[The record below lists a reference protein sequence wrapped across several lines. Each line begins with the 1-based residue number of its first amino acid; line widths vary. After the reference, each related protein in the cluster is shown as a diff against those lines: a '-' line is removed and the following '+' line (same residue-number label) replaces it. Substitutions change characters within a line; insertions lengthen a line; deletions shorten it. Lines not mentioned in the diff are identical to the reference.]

1 MSASRNEAAM
11 RTLLNVTRVLVIVA
25 GTVAVSAAVGRG
37 GLVVHEWGTF
47 LAMSGSNGVT
57 LDGMYHEEH
66 ALPAFVHTRSRN
78 ELRLPASN
86 LKGETPVVYFY
97 TDRPVRVHIDVG
109 FPGGLWTQWYPQA
122 DFVGP
127 SLVQAGSL
135 PHARNGRIGWTV
147 DVAPPTLA
155 DPPLQA
161 APSDS
166 LWNYARDV
174 DAAYVA
180 AADSTRQGSFK
191 EWERFIFYR
200 GLGEAKLP
208 LDVRAIDDG
217 RLTCDSA
224 SLDALTD
231 IYVIRVEHG
240 RGTYRYLPSLRCG
253 DQIAH
258 AIPAMKSAQGVDRFA
273 TQIADDLAA
282 RLVSHGL
289 YVKEARAM
297 VNTWRTSY
305 FTTDGIRVLF
315 VLPQAWTDR
324 FIPMAIEPRP
334 DELVRVMVGR
344 IELLTPEREGSAE
357 TAISSLASPDP
368 DVRARAFAML
378 SDQGRY
384 VEPIVR
390 RTMESTTDER
400 VRLLC
405 RRLLLTDFITDI
417 RTSLTDAADVKR
429 LAQEPV
435 YARAQLASLLREI
448 GLNDEARQEG
458 QLALAALA
466 GMPPPTMSDHTA
478 RNTFRALARAHEG
491 AGHDAAALKW
501 YSDFVEFGSGYQK
514 CSGCHQLAGPRD
526 RLFFRDWWA
535 GRKFAEL
542 AWKTGDAPRL
552 IDADEAAL
560 AKTPGNLLPQLRLA
574 YLYDSH
580 GDAERAGRL
589 WQRVE
594 VGEPAV
600 PRPAR

>member
-1 MSASRNEAAM
+1 LKLKNQDGREPSSDNEAAM
-11 RTLLNVTRVLVIVA
+11 RTLLRVTRVLVIVA

-47 LAMSGSNGVT
+47 LAMNGSNGVT

-66 ALPAFVHTRSRN
+66 ALPAFVHAASGN
-78 ELRLPASN
+78 DLRLPTSN

-97 TDRPVRVHIDVG
+97 VDRPERVRVEVG

-127 SLVQAGSL
+127 SLVQVGSL
-135 PHARNGRIGWTV
+135 LHARNGRIGWSV
-147 DVAPPTLA
+147 DVVPPTSA
-155 DPPLQA
+155 DPRLPA

-166 LWNYARDV
+166 LWNYARNV
-174 DAAYVA
+174 DAAYVVA
-180 AADSTRQGSFK
+180 PDSTRQGSPK

-200 GLGEAKLP
+200 GLGEATLP
-208 LDVRAIDDG
+208 LAVRATDQG
-217 RLTCDSA
+217 RLGCDSA
-224 SLDALTD
+224 SVSALTD
-231 IYVIRVEHG
+231 VYVVRVEDH
-240 RGTYRYLPSLRCG
+240 RGTYRYLPSVRCG
-253 DQIAH
+253 DQISH
-258 AIPAMKSAQGVDRFA
+258 AIPAMSRAQPVDGFA
-273 TQIADDLAA
+273 TAIADHLAA

-315 VLPQAWTDR
+315 VLPQSWTDR
-324 FIPMAIEPRP
+324 FIPMTIDPQP
-334 DELVRVMVGR
+334 DQLVRVMVGR
-344 IELLTPEREGSAE
+344 IELLTPERERAAGRAI
-357 TAISSLASPDP
+357 ANLISSDP
-368 DVRARAFAML
+368 DVRARAFAAL
-378 SDQGRY
+378 RDQGRY

-390 RTMESTTDER
+390 RTMASTTDDR

-417 RTSLTDAADVKR
+417 RTSLTNAADGTR
-429 LAQEPV
+429 LAPEPV
-435 YARAQLASLLREI
+435 YVRAQLASLLREI

-466 GMPPPTMSDHTA
+466 GMPQPTMSDHA
-478 RNTFRALARAHEG
+478 SRNTFRALARAHEG

-501 YSDFVEFGSGYQK
+501 YSDFVEFGSGYEK

-526 RLFFRDWWA
+526 RSFFRDWWA

-542 AWKTGDAPRL
+542 AWKIGEAPRL
-552 IDADEAAL
+552 IDAEQAAL
-560 AKTPGNLLPQLRLA
+560 AKTPGRLLPQLRLA
-574 YLYDSH
+574 YLYDAH
-580 GDAERAGRL
+580 GDAERARRL
-589 WQRVE
+589 WQSVE
-594 VGEPAV
+594 G
-600 PRPAR
+600 R

>member
-1 MSASRNEAAM
+1 MN
-11 RTLLNVTRVLVIVA
+11 
-25 GTVAVSAAVGRG
+25 
-37 GLVVHEWGTF
+37 
-47 LAMSGSNGVT
+47 GSNGVT

-66 ALPAFVHTRSRN
+66 ALPAFVHARNRN
-78 ELRLPASN
+78 ELRMPTSN

-97 TDRPVRVHIDVG
+97 VDRPLRVRVEVG

-127 SLVQAGSL
+127 SLVQVGSPL
-135 PHARNGRIGWTV
+135 HARNGRIGWSV
-147 DVAPPTLA
+147 DVVPPAFA
-155 DPPLQA
+155 DPRLQA

-166 LWNYARDV
+166 LWRYTRDV
-174 DAAYVA
+174 DAAYVVP
-180 AADSTRQGSFK
+180 DFTPQGGPR

-208 LDVRAIDDG
+208 LAVRATDQG
-217 RLTCDSA
+217 RLACDAA
-224 SLDALTD
+224 SVDALTD
-231 IYVIRVEHG
+231 VYVVRVENN
-240 RGTYRYLPSLRCG
+240 RGAFRYLPSVRCG
-253 DQIAH
+253 DQIGH
-258 AIPAMKSAQGVDRFA
+258 AIPAVNRAQPVDRFA
-273 TQIADDLAA
+273 TEIADDLAA

-315 VLPQAWTDR
+315 VLPQSWTDR
-324 FIPMAIEPRP
+324 FIPMTIDPRP

-344 IELLTPEREGSAE
+344 IELLTPERERAAE
-357 TAISSLASPDP
+357 RAISNLTSSDP
-368 DVRARAFAML
+368 DVRARAFAAL
-378 SDQGRY
+378 RDQGRY

-390 RTMESTTDER
+390 RTMESTTDDR

-417 RTSLTDAADVKR
+417 RTSLTSAADGTR
-429 LAQEPV
+429 LAPEPV

-458 QLALAALA
+458 KLALAALA
-466 GMPPPTMSDHTA
+466 GMPQPTMSDHA
-478 RNTFRALARAHEG
+478 SRNTFRALARAHEG

-501 YSDFVEFGSGYQK
+501 YGDFVEFGSGYQQ

-526 RLFFRDWWA
+526 RSFFSDWWA

-542 AWKTGDAPRL
+542 AWKTGEAPRL
-552 IDADEAAL
+552 IGADEVAL
-560 AKTPGNLLPQLRLA
+560 ANTPDSLLPQLRLA
-574 YLYDSH
+574 YLYDAH
-580 GDAERAGRL
+580 GDAERARRL
-589 WQRVE
+589 WQSVE
-594 VGEPAV
+594 GGFENQS
-600 PRPAR
+600 R

>member
-1 MSASRNEAAM
+1 MTSQRFGVALTVIN
-11 RTLLNVTRVLVIVA
+11 TLLNVTRVLVIVA

-47 LAMSGSNGVT
+47 LAMNGSNGVT

-66 ALPAFVHTRSRN
+66 ALPAFVHARSRN
-78 ELRLPASN
+78 ELRMPTSN

-97 TDRPVRVHIDVG
+97 ADRPLRVRVEVG

-122 DFVGP
+122 DFLGP
-127 SLVQAGSL
+127 SLVQVGSPL
-135 PHARNGRIGWTV
+135 HARNGRIGWSV
-147 DVAPPTLA
+147 DVVPPAFA
-155 DPPLQA
+155 DPRLQA

-166 LWNYARDV
+166 LWSYTRDV
-174 DAAYVA
+174 DAAYVVS
-180 AADSTRQGSFK
+180 ADSAHPGSPK

-208 LDVRAIDDG
+208 LAVRATNQG
-217 RLTCDSA
+217 RLACDSA
-224 SLDALTD
+224 SVNALTD
-231 IYVIRVEHG
+231 VYVVRVEDN
-240 RGTYRYLPSLRCG
+240 RGTFRYLPSVRCG

-258 AIPAMKSAQGVDRFA
+258 AIPAMNRAQPVDRFA
-273 TQIADDLAA
+273 TEIADDLAA
-282 RLVSHGL
+282 RLASHGL

-315 VLPQAWTDR
+315 VLPQSWTDR
-324 FIPMAIEPRP
+324 FIPMTIDPPP

-344 IELLTPEREGSAE
+344 IELLTPERERAAE
-357 TAISSLASPDP
+357 RAISNLTSSDP
-368 DVRARAFAML
+368 EVRARAFAAL
-378 SDQGRY
+378 RDQGRY

-390 RTMESTTDER
+390 RTMESTPDDR

-417 RTSLTDAADVKR
+417 RTSLTSAADGTR
-429 LAQEPV
+429 LAPEPV

-458 QLALAALA
+458 TLALAALA
-466 GMPPPTMSDHTA
+466 GMPQPTMSDHA
-478 RNTFRALARAHEG
+478 SRNTFRALARAHEG

-501 YSDFVEFGSGYQK
+501 YGDFVEFGSGYQK

-526 RLFFRDWWA
+526 RSFFRDWWA

-542 AWKTGDAPRL
+542 AWKTGEAPRL
-552 IDADEAAL
+552 IGADEVAL
-560 AKTPGNLLPQLRLA
+560 AKTPGSLLPQLRLA
-574 YLYDSH
+574 YLYDAH
-580 GDAERAGRL
+580 GDAERARQL
-589 WQRVE
+589 WQSVE
-594 VGEPAV
+594 GGF
-600 PRPAR
+600 